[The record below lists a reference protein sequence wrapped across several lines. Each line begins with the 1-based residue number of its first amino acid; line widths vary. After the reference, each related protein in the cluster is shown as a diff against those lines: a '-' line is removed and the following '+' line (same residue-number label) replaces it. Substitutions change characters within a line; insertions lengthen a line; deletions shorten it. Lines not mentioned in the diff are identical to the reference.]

1 MKQKP
6 LFTNTIASQIDEF
19 TSIFK
24 AQVGPALAAV
34 FAREQEDLRRAGV
47 PAGIARVGDALPD
60 AQLYDVA
67 GQRVRLAAV
76 LGAAAAIIVFYRG
89 SWCPYCSIALKT
101 YQRELLPVVEAF
113 GTRLIAISP
122 QAPDISVKAARDAGL
137 VLALYS
143 DEGNALAAQLGIV
156 TTPSSESMRARAAL
170 GMDVAGSNMDRTEA
184 VPFPAVVVADATG
197 TIRLMDVRVDYTTRT
212 ETCDIIDALVML

>member
-6 LFTNTIASQIDEF
+6 LFTNTIASQVDEF

-24 AQVGPALAAV
+24 EQVGPALAAV
-34 FAREQEDLRRAGV
+34 FAREQEDLRRAGL

>member
-6 LFTNTIASQIDEF
+6 LFTNTIASQVDEF

-34 FAREQEDLRRAGV
+34 FAREQEDLRRAGL

-184 VPFPAVVVADATG
+184 VPFPAVVVADDTG